1 MENKRFIQNQSDKSR
16 HCEEQSDEAISK
28 TLGDCHVGTNV
39 PPRNN
44 EKNRYAVLLVNFGG
58 PDSLRSVK
66 PFLYNLFSDPT
77 VLNFPF
83 AFLYRKPLAW
93 LISNMRNNASSE
105 MYKKIG
111 SMSPLIPI
119 TYLQA
124 EKLQNLFTKNDLLV
138 DVFIGFRYC
147 KPLIKDVLS
156 KISSGNYERL
166 IILPLYPQYSYT
178 TTGSAELEVNS
189 WLKACHCEERPLATL
204 GAGSTISNKKTI
216 GIAPS
221 ARNDMKIHF
230 IKHWYKDEDY
240 IESYTQLINNSLS
253 NLDLRSTEII
263 FSAHSIP
270 VFNIENGDPYQ
281 KHISETAD
289 LIISKLGW
297 KKRWHIAYQSKLGPI
312 KWLEPGTDKVI
323 EQIAKKNKKTNI
335 LVVPISFV
343 CEHVETIFEI
353 GMLYKEI
360 ANKLGIKRFA
370 RVPALNTDKYL
381 IQALYNQVVNCLENN
396 EVKIKEFFLTK

>member
-1 MENKRFIQNQSDKSR
+1 MENKRFIQNQSD
-16 HCEEQSDEAISK
+16 SK
-28 TLGDCHVGTNV
+28 
-39 PPRNN
+39 
-44 EKNRYAVLLVNFGG
+44 KIAVLLVNFGG
-58 PDSLRSVK
+58 PDNLRSVK

-83 AFLYRKPLAW
+83 ANLYRKPLAW
-93 LISNMRNNASSE
+93 LISNMRNKASSE
-105 MYKKIG
+105 TYKKIG
-111 SMSPLIPI
+111 GISPLIPI

-124 EKLQNLFTKNDLLV
+124 EKLQNLFTKNELPV
-138 DVFIGFRYC
+138 DIFIGFRYC
-147 KPLIKDVLS
+147 KPFIEDALTE
-156 KISSGNYERL
+156 ISSSKYERL

-178 TTGSAELEVNS
+178 TTGSVELVVNN
-189 WLKACHCEERPLATL
+189 WLKKNNL
-204 GAGSTISNKKTI
+204 
-216 GIAPS
+216 
-221 ARNDMKIHF
+221 NDMKIHF
-230 IKHWYKDEDY
+230 IKQWHLDEDY
-240 IESYTQLINNSLS
+240 IESYVRLISNSLT

-281 KHISETAD
+281 KHIIETAN
-289 LIISKLGW
+289 LIIEKLSW
-297 KKRWHIAYQSKLGPI
+297 KKRWHIAYQSKLGPV

-323 EQIAKKNKKTNI
+323 EQIAQRNKNANI

-353 GMLYKEI
+353 GVLYKEI

-381 IQALYNQVVNCLENN
+381 IQALYNQVVSCLENN
-396 EVKIKEFFLTK
+396 EVKIKELFLTK

>member
-1 MENKRFIQNQSDKSR
+1 MENKRFIQNQSK
-16 HCEEQSDEAISK
+16 I
-28 TLGDCHVGTNV
+28 
-39 PPRNN
+39 
-44 EKNRYAVLLVNFGG
+44 AVLLINFGG
-58 PDSLRSVK
+58 PSGLRSVK

-77 VLNFPF
+77 VLNFPL

-93 LISNMRNNASSE
+93 LISNMRDMTSRE
-105 MYKKIG
+105 MYKKI
-111 SMSPLIPI
+111 SSISPLIPI
-119 TYLQA
+119 AYLQA
-124 EKLQNLFTKNDLLV
+124 EKLQNLFSRNDLPI

-147 KPLIKDVLS
+147 RPSIESALTE
-156 KISSGNYERL
+156 ISSGKYERL

-178 TTGSAELEVNS
+178 TTGSAELVIDK
-189 WLKACHCEERPLATL
+189 WLKKNSLNGTKL
-204 GAGSTISNKKTI
+204 
-216 GIAPS
+216 
-221 ARNDMKIHF
+221 HF
-230 IKHWYKDEDY
+230 IKEWYKDEDY
-240 IESYTQLINNSLS
+240 IESYTKLISSSLS

-281 KHISETAD
+281 KHIIETAD
-289 LIISKLGW
+289 LIINKLNW
-297 KKRWHIAYQSKLGPI
+297 KKRWHLAYQSKLGPV
-312 KWLEPGTDKVI
+312 KWLEPDTSKVI
-323 EQIAKKNKKTNI
+323 EQIAQRNKNTNI

-396 EVKIKEFFLTK
+396 KVKIKELFLTK

>member
-1 MENKRFIQNQSDKSR
+1 MENKKFIQNQSK
-16 HCEEQSDEAISK
+16 I
-28 TLGDCHVGTNV
+28 
-39 PPRNN
+39 
-44 EKNRYAVLLVNFGG
+44 AVLLINFGG

-83 AFLYRKPLAW
+83 ASLYRKPLAW
-93 LISNMRNNASSE
+93 LISNMRNKASSK

-111 SMSPLIPI
+111 SVSPLIPI

-124 EKLQNLFTKNDLLV
+124 EKLQNLFSKNELLV

-147 KPLIKDVLS
+147 KPFIEETLD
-156 KISSGNYERL
+156 KISSAKYERL

-178 TTGSAELEVNS
+178 TTGSVELVVNN
-189 WLKACHCEERPLATL
+189 WLKKNTL
-204 GAGSTISNKKTI
+204 NGTKL
-216 GIAPS
+216 
-221 ARNDMKIHF
+221 HF
-230 IKHWYKDEDY
+230 IKHWHTDEDY
-240 IESYTQLINNSLS
+240 IESYTNLINNSLS

-270 VFNIENGDPYQ
+270 LFNIANGDPYQ
-281 KHISETAD
+281 NHIVETAN
-289 LIISKLGW
+289 LIINKLNW

-312 KWLEPGTDKVI
+312 KWLEPYTDKVI
-323 EQIAKKNKKTNI
+323 EHIAQRNKNTNI
-335 LVVPISFV
+335 LVVPISFT

-353 GMLYKEI
+353 GILYKEI
-360 ANKLGIKRFA
+360 ANKLGIKTFV

-396 EVKIKEFFLTK
+396 EVKIKELFLTK